1 MTNENLGEIYCPE
14 CGKPVKR
21 NAAICTNCGVQ
32 IKVPILL
39 IYPICFL
46 AGMGIMLILTWLINI
61 VAWFN
66 DWSMDFNSIFKS
78 WSSLIWCFIGAIFFS
93 GFVLLWYEHI
103 EGRCGMYYPGKYRY
117 RK

>member
-1 MTNENLGEIYCPE
+1 MTNKNLGEIYCPE

-21 NAAICTNCGVQ
+21 NAVICANCGVQ

-46 AGMGIMLILTWLINI
+46 AGMGINLVLIWLINI

-66 DWSMDFNSIFKS
+66 DYTYNFNWIFRD
-78 WSSLIWCFIGAIFFS
+78 WEGLIWCFIGAIFWS
-93 GFVLLWYEHI
+93 GFVLLWYERI
-103 EGRCGMYYPGKYRY
+103 EGKCGIYYPGKH
-117 RK
+117 

>member
-1 MTNENLGEIYCPE
+1 MTNKNLGEIYCPE

-21 NAAICTNCGVQ
+21 NAVICANCGVQ

-46 AGMGIMLILTWLINI
+46 AGMGIMLILACLVSISVWLNGC
-61 VAWFN
+61 
-66 DWSMDFNSIFKS
+66 SLDFNVTFKS
-78 WSSLIWCFIGAIFFS
+78 WDNLIAFFIGAIFFS

-103 EGRCGMYYPGKYRY
+103 EGRCGIYYPGQHR
-117 RK
+117 R